1 MNRFQRGLARHPTRR
16 RDKRE
21 RGQALVEFAVAAP
34 VMLIV
39 IVGLFDVGRLVYI
52 NNELSHAAREGARW
66 GAVQGRAA
74 DQAAGTNTGV
84 TDAVNAGIVV
94 APGTNV
100 TVACSDVG
108 AGTTTCASGDLLTVN
123 VSAAVA
129 PITPLIGDVIGP
141 LVLSSEAQ
149 MTIH

>member
-1 MNRFQRGLARHPTRR
+1 MNRRLRRPAATRSHR
-16 RDKRE
+16 RDDRE

-34 VMLIV
+34 VILIL
-39 IVGLFDVGRLVYI
+39 IVGLFDVGRLIYI
-52 NNELSHAAREGARW
+52 NNELSHAVREGARW

-84 TDAVNAGIVV
+84 TDAVNASIAV

-100 TVACSDVG
+100 TVACTDVQ
-108 AGTTTCASGDLLTVN
+108 AGGSTCTSGDLLTVN
-123 VSAAVA
+123 VSTSVA
-129 PITPLIGDVIGP
+129 PITPLIGDLVGP
-141 LVLSSEAQ
+141 LVLSSEAK

>member
-1 MNRFQRGLARHPTRR
+1 MNQIHRRLTARTTRR
-16 RDKRE
+16 GSTRE

-34 VMLIV
+34 VILIL
-39 IVGLFDVGRLVYI
+39 IVGLFDVGRLIYI
-52 NNELSHAAREGARW
+52 NNELSHAVREGARW

-84 TDAVNAGIVV
+84 TDAVNAGIAV

-100 TVACSDVG
+100 TVACTDVQ
-108 AGTTTCASGDLLTVN
+108 AGGSTCTSGDLLTVN
-123 VSAAVA
+123 VTTSVA
-129 PITPLIGDVIGP
+129 PITPLIGDILGP
-141 LVLSSEAQ
+141 MVLSSEAK